1 MPPAGIASYQW
12 VQAVRK
18 PARKLRIKC
27 EEEKEMS
34 DELNLNELEGA
45 AGGTRHYT
53 KEADKE
59 GWLQHKVGPGDT
71 LIRLAKKYNV
81 PDWKLI
87 RDWNPHIDHKTN
99 MIIDGEYLWIK
110 KY

>member
-1 MPPAGIASYQW
+1 MDDI
-12 VQAVRK
+12 
-18 PARKLRIKC
+18 
-27 EEEKEMS
+27 
-34 DELNLNELEGA
+34 ELNLNEMEEAVGGKIHFA
-45 AGGTRHYT
+45 PEKARAG
-53 KEADKE
+53 
-59 GWLQHKVGPGDT
+59 WIQHKVGPGDT

-81 PDWKLI
+81 PDWRLI

>member
-1 MPPAGIASYQW
+1 M
-12 VQAVRK
+12 
-18 PARKLRIKC
+18 
-27 EEEKEMS
+27 
-34 DELNLNELEGA
+34 DELNLNELEEVT
-45 AGGTRHYT
+45 GGKRHFSPEPP
-53 KEADKE
+53 KA

-71 LIRLAKKYNV
+71 LIRIAHKYKV

-87 RDWNPHIDHKTN
+87 REWNPHIDHTTN

>member
-1 MPPAGIASYQW
+1 MD
-12 VQAVRK
+12 
-18 PARKLRIKC
+18 
-27 EEEKEMS
+27 EM
-34 DELNLNELEGA
+34 ELNLNEMEEAVGGKIHFKPA
-45 AGGTRHYT
+45 KAKAG
-53 KEADKE
+53 
-59 GWLQHKVGPGDT
+59 WIQHKVGPGDT

-81 PDWKLI
+81 PDWRLI

>member
-1 MPPAGIASYQW
+1 M
-12 VQAVRK
+12 
-18 PARKLRIKC
+18 
-27 EEEKEMS
+27 EDM
-34 DELNLNELEGA
+34 ELNLNDMEEV
-45 AGGTRHYT
+45 AGGKRHF
-53 KEADKE
+53 KPEKDKK

-87 RDWNPHIDHKTN
+87 RDWNPHIDHTTN